1 LDFPI
6 KHQINRVPKE
16 DPPKPRH
23 SLVRFGGREIN
34 SLTAVRGIAAWWVVF
49 YHFDSYL
56 RPHVSSSIYYLI
68 SKGHLA
74 VDLFFCL
81 SGFVIFFN
89 YGSLN
94 LGDKREVFRV
104 YFRRLAKIYPLH
116 IFVLCMYGLLIF
128 VLMLTHRDLGER
140 FSGLGFLLNL
150 FLIQDWGVLREL
162 TWNIPSW
169 SISAEFAAYLLFPAV
184 TLLIRFVASRMW
196 HLLLVIVFFLVLLNV
211 FYSSVDYRIGSG
223 IEVLGVPRAA
233 TQFAIGAVLARIYLG
248 APSVQPFSQLC
259 LYVLSAVFLF
269 MGFNVLETVFIP
281 LAWAV
286 LVLAIAWGDHA
297 LGWLNHR
304 WLVFVGHVSYAT
316 YMVHYFAR
324 DVFKLVLVR
333 GDGTT
338 SLYLVF
344 AIFFVIFFA
353 SALLYKLVERPAQIF
368 LNEKIKRRSFAK
380 WQKA

>member
-1 LDFPI
+1 VLNGDFSEP
-6 KHQINRVPKE
+6 Q
-16 DPPKPRH
+16 H

-56 RPHVSSSIYYLI
+56 RPYVSSPIYYLI

-94 LGDKREVFRV
+94 LGDKREVFRF

-116 IFVLCMYGLLIF
+116 IFVLCMYGLFIF
-128 VLMLTHRDLGER
+128 VMMLTHRDLGER

-150 FLIQDWGVLREL
+150 FLIQDWGVLHEL
-162 TWNIPSW
+162 TWNVPSW

-184 TLLIRFVASRMW
+184 VLLIRFIASRMW
-196 HLLLVIVFFLVLLNV
+196 HLLLAICFLIMLLNV
-211 FYSSVDYRIGSG
+211 FYSSVDYHIGSG
-223 IEVLGVPRAA
+223 IEALGVPRAA
-233 TQFAIGAVLARIYLG
+233 IQFAIGAVLARIYLG
-248 APSVQPFSQLC
+248 APAGQPFSQLC

-269 MGFNVLETVFIP
+269 MGFHTLETVFIP
-281 LAWAV
+281 LAWAI
-286 LVLAIAWGDHA
+286 LVLAIARGDHA
-297 LGWLNHR
+297 LGWPNHR

-324 DVFKLVLVR
+324 DVFKLVMVR
-333 GDGTT
+333 GDGAAPP
-338 SLYLVF
+338 YLVF
-344 AIFFVIFFA
+344 AVFFVIFCA
-353 SALLYKLVERPAQIF
+353 SVLLHKLIERPAQIF
-368 LNEKIKRRSFAK
+368 LNGKIKHRSFAK